1 MKLLRRQRMQI
12 FRSCRVAAA
21 AILALSA
28 VTGALPLMA
37 GTTYTYT
44 GKDFTTAT
52 GPLLTTGDSITGS
65 FTVSSPLADNLDE
78 VSITPTSFLF
88 SDGLQTFSS
97 SDPNIGVCACS
108 PFFGNFSTD
117 GSGNII
123 GWDVSLTLGL
133 LGSASLTTVDAD
145 LGIFRGTVVEDS
157 ANADNTG
164 TDTASNLSDPG
175 RWNAGASSSAPEPGS
190 LTLLGTGLLLAVG
203 AVRRELPRRKAKQ
216 AYIRS

>member
-1 MKLLRRQRMQI
+1 MKRLRLHRLEV
-12 FRSCRVAAA
+12 FRSCRIAAA
-21 AILALSA
+21 GILALIA

-37 GTTYTYT
+37 DTYTYT
-44 GKDFTTAT
+44 GNLFTTAT

-65 FTVSSPLADNLDE
+65 FTVSSPLAANLDE
-78 VSITPTSFLF
+78 VSITPTSFSF

-97 SDPNIGVCACS
+97 SNPNIGVCACS

-123 GWDVSLTLGL
+123 GWDIELTLGL
-133 LGSASLTTVDAD
+133 LGSASLKTVDAN
-145 LGIFRGTVVEDS
+145 LGIFRGTVIQDS

-164 TDTASNLSDPG
+164 TDTASNSSDQG
-175 RWNAGASSSAPEPGS
+175 KWNAGSTSPVPEPGS

-216 AYIRS
+216 QYLRS